1 MKAEEKSSDKPEATL
16 KPFLTFFFLVFFS
29 LSLDGKVQAVFPE
42 PINPTQL
49 LMDDR
54 QIYVVD
60 FPFIYIYSKI
70 DFSLRT
76 KLGGEGEGPQWFQ
89 FHRGSL
95 VNKTAAFNVNVRSGQ
110 LMVSSQGKV
119 SFYSLDGTY
128 EQEIRTNHRHDH
140 RFCRIESKFMGLT
153 SRRGADNLFYVK
165 LSLYNAT
172 LKPEKNIFEF
182 KRFSQPPNGDVNVVY
197 DQGVV
202 YDTTGQHI
210 FVTAVGR
217 EDSVIDVF
225 DLTGKKLFSIVYPY
239 ETPVITEQDQARY
252 LDFYR
257 AGPLKYIWD
266 RFKKQ
271 IRFPSHFPGLR
282 NFSISNGH
290 IYVLTFKKMKGD
302 SKLVVLDLKGNFL
315 KKAVIPLK
323 EKDIYYYPYCIYQE
337 HFYQLVENVDEEQW
351 ELEAWP
357 IR

>member
-1 MKAEEKSSDKPEATL
+1 VKA
-16 KPFLTFFFLVFFS
+16 FLTFLFLVFFS
-29 LSLDGKVQAVFPE
+29 FSLDGKIQAVFAE

-70 DFSLRT
+70 DFSLHI
-76 KLGGEGEGPQWFQ
+76 KLGGGGEGPKRFQ

-95 VNKTAAFNVNVRSGQ
+95 VNKSAAFKVDVRSGQ
-110 LMVSSQGKV
+110 LMVSSQGKL

-140 RFCRIESKFMGLT
+140 RFCRIGGNFMGLT
-153 SRRGADNLFYVK
+153 SRRGADNLFYIK
-165 LSLYNAT
+165 LSLYKTT
-172 LKPEKNIFEF
+172 LEPEKDIFEF

-197 DQGVV
+197 DQGII
-202 YDTTGQHI
+202 YDTAGQHI

-217 EDSVIDVF
+217 EGSVIDVL
-225 DLTGKKLFSIVYPY
+225 DLTGKKLYSIAYPY
-239 ETPVITEQDQARY
+239 ETTVVTEQDRARY
-252 LDFYR
+252 LDYYR
-257 AGPLKYIWD
+257 AGPLKYVWD

-271 IRFPSHFPGLR
+271 IRFPVHFPGLR
-282 NFSISNGH
+282 NFSISQGK
-290 IYVLTFKKMKGD
+290 IYVLTFKKMKGY
-302 SKLVVLDLKGNFL
+302 SELVVLDLKGNFL
-315 KKAVIPLK
+315 KKTMIPLK

-337 HFYQLVENVDEEQW
+337 HFYQLVENADQEQW